1 MSERARRLGFTLI
14 EVLVALAILG
24 VIAVLAY
31 RATAAMTDGETRLAA
46 ETERWR
52 GLDAFFA
59 RLEADTRQAVPRNVR
74 FGTRVEPAWNAQ
86 PDAAGNATLAFT
98 RAGPERVADPGM
110 AGQRIG
116 YRVRDGRL
124 EIVYLPQLDNVANA
138 QPAFYALVG
147 EVARFEVGYRTND
160 GAWSARWPVFGES
173 EIPRA
178 LQVHLTL
185 ASGERIERWIVLR

>member
-1 MSERARRLGFTLI
+1 MSRRGSSHGFTLI

-46 ETERWR
+46 ETDRWR

-59 RLEADTRQAVPRNVR
+59 RLEADARQAVPRPVR
-74 FGTRVEPAWNAQ
+74 FGTRVEPAWNAE
-86 PDAAGNATLAFT
+86 PDAAGNATFAFT
-98 RAGPERVADPGM
+98 RAGPEIIADPGL

-116 YRVRDGRL
+116 YRVHQGAL

-138 QPAFYALVG
+138 RTTSYALVPG
-147 EVARFEVGYRTND
+147 VARFGVGYRKSD
-160 GAWSARWPVFGES
+160 GAWSARWPVFGEAD
-173 EIPRA
+173 IPRA
-178 LQVHLTL
+178 LQVELTL